1 MTGISAG
8 DSPLSVRESIT
19 VARRTWKVGRELSSL
34 LWENHQKLFT
44 LLRFYTVL
52 YSGNFGR
59 YESLVSFFL
68 LLLTNDFFFFLKKPL
83 LFLHS
88 SRSHAHF
95 RWTWSAFHH
104 AHVISSRIPESWW
117 AISRNLLLLFGFFYC
132 FCNRRVPSRARPCK
146 IEQETQ
152 TTRHESSYIG
162 PLSSC
167 HAFGMRGTAGCPLPP
182 NKLYSRDYRSLSLS
196 SCSSHKPPLSNSFTS
211 LPQVKLP
218 SCRHLC
224 WNSTIK
230 NNIFERKNKASSA
243 L

>member
-1 MTGISAG
+1 MGEPSKTFYI
-8 DSPLSVRESIT
+8 IT
-19 VARRTWKVGRELSSL
+19 ILYCALLGQFRTLWKFS
-34 LWENHQKLFT
+34 
-44 LLRFYTVL
+44 
-52 YSGNFGR
+52 
-59 YESLVSFFL
+59 
-68 LLLTNDFFFFLKKPL
+68 FFFFYYYSLMIFFFFFKNL
-83 LFLHS
+83 CCFSIRRGLTLISVGLDQLSTTRTS
-88 SRSHAHF
+88 SRQGFPNHGERSPE
-95 RWTWSAFHH
+95 
-104 AHVISSRIPESWW
+104 IS
-117 AISRNLLLLFGFFYC
+117 FFYLA
-132 FCNRRVPSRARPCK
+132 FSIVSVTGVSHLGLGHAKLNRKR
-146 IEQETQ
+146 
-152 TTRHESSYIG
+152 TRHESSYTG

-196 SCSSHKPPLSNSFTS
+196 SCSSHKLPLSNSFTS

>member
-34 LWENHQKLFT
+34 LWENQQKLFT

-68 LLLTNDFFFFLKKPL
+68 LLLTNDFFFFLKNL
-83 LFLHS
+83 CCFSIRRGLTLISVGLDQLSTTRTS
-88 SRSHAHF
+88 SRQ
-95 RWTWSAFHH
+95 
-104 AHVISSRIPESWW
+104 
-117 AISRNLLLLFGFFYC
+117 GFPNHGERSPSIWLFYC
-132 FCNRRVPSRARPCK
+132 FCNRRVPSGARPCK

-152 TTRHESSYIG
+152 TTRHESSYTG

-224 WNSTIK
+224 
-230 NNIFERKNKASSA
+230 
-243 L
+243 